1 MATIA
6 DVAALA
12 GVSKATASR
21 AFGRPDLVSDATAR
35 RVRDAAEK
43 LGYVPNSAARHLAGG
58 RTGMVAFLVP
68 TLLNAFFAPII
79 GGAQRRVAD
88 AGLHLTVVVN
98 ALETVDDLAVLERLA
113 QQVDGLILV
122 APRGPD
128 EIVSA
133 AARRAPAVLVDR
145 EIDGIASVVADT
157 AAAFGTLVERFAS
170 AGHERLVYLGGPA
183 GSWQDRQ
190 RTAAVRAAAARAGAS
205 IDVLGPF
212 ESTFAAGIAAA
223 PAVRASGATAVIPYA
238 TAIGLGVQFS
248 FLSDGA
254 PAPVVSSER
263 AIVDALSLEDA
274 PAIDVDGEELG
285 DTAAELLVGR
295 IAGSVEEHERRRLP
309 VPVRWTGAAAT

>member
-21 AFGRPDLVSDATAR
+21 VFGRPDLVSDGTAR

-79 GGAQRRVAD
+79 GGTQRRVAES
-88 AGLHLTVVVN
+88 GLHLTVVVN
-98 ALETVDDLAVLERLA
+98 PLETVDDLTVLERLA
-113 QQVDGLILV
+113 QQVDGLIVV

-128 EIVSA
+128 EIVAA
-133 AARRAPAVLVDR
+133 AARRSPTVLVDR

-157 AAAFGTLVERFAS
+157 ASAFGALVERFAR
-170 AGHERLVYLGGPA
+170 AGHERVVYLGGPA

-190 RTAAVRAAAARAGAS
+190 RTAAVRSAGATTGT
-205 IDVLGPF
+205 DVEVLGPY

-223 PAVRASGATAVIPYA
+223 PDVRASGATAVIPYA

-263 AIVDALSLEDA
+263 SIVDALSLDDV
-274 PAIDVDGEELG
+274 PAIDVDGDQLG
-285 DTAAELLVGR
+285 ATAAELLVGR
-295 IAGSVEEHERRRLP
+295 LAGGVDEHERRRLP
-309 VPVRWTGAAAT
+309 VPVRWSAEDA